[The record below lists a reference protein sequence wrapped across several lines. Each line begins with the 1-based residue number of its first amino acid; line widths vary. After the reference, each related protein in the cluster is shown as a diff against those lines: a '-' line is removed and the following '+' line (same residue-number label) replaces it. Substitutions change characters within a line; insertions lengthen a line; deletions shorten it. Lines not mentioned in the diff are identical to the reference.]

1 MDDLINTCVC
11 RTKREY
17 KAPSYWTILMEVLE
31 AMLLLRGNMKFVGTL
46 VFLCVRI

>member
-17 KAPSYWTILMEVLE
+17 KTPSYWTILMEVLV
-31 AMLLLRGNMKFVGTL
+31 AMLLLRGKIKFVGTL
-46 VFLCVRI
+46 VFFV